1 MDGAS
6 LAVIIVALIGA
17 IGTILSNIIIGRGQS
32 KDMDAKLS
40 ENQAVMKEK
49 IENLTTE
56 VHKHNNF
63 AEQIPDIKK
72 DVQYIGE
79 RVTKLETRVDDL
91 RMASKSK

>member
-1 MDGAS
+1 MEVAS
-6 LAVIIVALIGA
+6 LVAIMVAIIGA

-32 KDMDAKLS
+32 KDMDAKLH
-40 ENQAVMKEK
+40 ENQAVMTERLDTLTKEV
-49 IENLTTE
+49 N
-56 VHKHNNF
+56 KHNNF

-91 RMASKSK
+91 RMKVK

>member
-6 LAVIIVALIGA
+6 LAVIVVALIGA

-32 KDMDAKLS
+32 KDMDAKLH
-40 ENQAVMKEK
+40 ENQAVMTERLDT
-49 IENLTTE
+49 LTRE
-56 VHKHNNF
+56 VNKHNNF
-63 AEQIPDIKK
+63 AEQIPNIQK

-91 RMASKSK
+91 RMKSK

>member
-1 MDGAS
+1 MEGGS
-6 LAVIIVALIGA
+6 IAVIVVALIGA

-32 KDMDAKLS
+32 KDIDAKLS
-40 ENQAVMKEK
+40 ENQAVMKER
-49 IENLTTE
+49 IDNLTKE
-56 VHKHNNF
+56 VNKHNNF

-91 RMASKSK
+91 RMNNK